1 MSPRA
6 RYNEFPLH
14 IVKPVYND
22 HLRDWGSVVSVDRWS
37 LYGGA
42 LVSLKWPA
50 HGGAYSGHYR
60 QVVFMCE
67 WSLRQVSLYNELPDN
82 KHTVDPRTYI

>member
-14 IVKPVYND
+14 IVKPAYND
-22 HLRDWGSVVSVDRWS
+22 HSRDWGIVVSVDRWS

-42 LVSLKWPA
+42 LVSLKWPME
-50 HGGAYSGHYR
+50 
-60 QVVFMCE
+60 QPTVVIIDR
-67 WSLRQVSLYNELPDN
+67 WSLCASGP
-82 KHTVDPRTYI
+82 